1 MDTSRPLEDQQQQV
15 PSNQPQPTN
24 PPPQDPT
31 NARVEG
37 SSFFEPPPE
46 EEKKKPDADA
56 QAEFERQKNNAI
68 QAGLWYMKQKYPNL
82 PVPDL
87 DPNYRPPTQAVPL

>member
-31 NARVEG
+31 NARVEN
-37 SSFFEPPPE
+37 SSFFEPPE